1 MVLGMLI
8 FMPSICFSKE
18 KSDSILLNKI
28 WSYRRNFAHK
38 IGGEKPNVY
47 IRYTLNTERRNPTLY
62 LIPTF
67 FYYAQGKREFLSETY
82 GKLRLLGEND
92 YRIDRQII
100 CNTEPHGNQITSAF
114 TDYIV
119 PDIYEMTLYDD
130 RILSPFYRKNRVYY
144 RYTVHQDNT
153 NIAQV
158 SFRPFLRHTQLI
170 KGSATVDV
178 NTGRIIS
185 VVYDGEY
192 DMIKFHVDI
201 MHGTDGSNSILP
213 QRCQS
218 NLRFNFFGNRI
229 TSNYL
234 AMYNCPVTL
243 PDSVRNVSDREIMDS
258 LRPVVLRKDE
268 AEIYQRYDE
277 ERMKEVQ
284 PKTDTVIKKKRHF
297 SRFLQKVGD
306 RLVTS
311 STMES
316 KDASV
321 RLSPILNPQYIS
333 YSQSRGF
340 SYRIQFGARYSW
352 NQKRYLTLSPRIG
365 YNFKIKQFFH
375 HTSLKM
381 TYNPKRNGYA
391 EITVANGNRISN
403 ESVIE
408 AIKNNHNDPQD
419 YEGKDLD
426 YFKDNY
432 IKVHNNIVAFDWL
445 EIMAGVVYHIRRPVN
460 VADMEKE
467 HMPTVYRSFAPA
479 ITLHLTPWRKGPVL
493 TFNYERSLN
502 NVFGS
507 NLQYERIEMDA
518 SYKFKLDRMH
528 LVNLKAGSGLY
539 TNRKT
544 NYFLDYTNF
553 HDQNLPEG
561 WDDDWTGHFQLID
574 SRWYNTSKYY
584 VRGHAS
590 YESPLLVC
598 SFLPIIGRYIETER
612 FYLSMLSIQH
622 TRAYSEIGY
631 GASTRLVSIGAFAS
645 FLNTKIQDIGFKFT
659 FELFRKW

>member
-1 MVLGMLI
+1 
-8 FMPSICFSKE
+8 
-18 KSDSILLNKI
+18 
-28 WSYRRNFAHK
+28 
-38 IGGEKPNVY
+38 
-47 IRYTLNTERRNPTLY
+47 
-62 LIPTF
+62 
-67 FYYAQGKREFLSETY
+67 
-82 GKLRLLGEND
+82 
-92 YRIDRQII
+92 
-100 CNTEPHGNQITSAF
+100 
-114 TDYIV
+114 
-119 PDIYEMTLYDD
+119 
-130 RILSPFYRKNRVYY
+130 
-144 RYTVHQDNT
+144 
-153 NIAQV
+153 
-158 SFRPFLRHTQLI
+158 
-170 KGSATVDV
+170 
-178 NTGRIIS
+178 
-185 VVYDGEY
+185 
-192 DMIKFHVDI
+192 
-201 MHGTDGSNSILP
+201 
-213 QRCQS
+213 
-218 NLRFNFFGNRI
+218 
-229 TSNYL
+229 
-234 AMYNCPVTL
+234 
-243 PDSVRNVSDREIMDS
+243 
-258 LRPVVLRKDE
+258 
-268 AEIYQRYDE
+268 
-277 ERMKEVQ
+277 
-284 PKTDTVIKKKRHF
+284 
-297 SRFLQKVGD
+297 
-306 RLVTS
+306 
-311 STMES
+311 
-316 KDASV
+316 
-321 RLSPILNPQYIS
+321 
-333 YSQSRGF
+333 
-340 SYRIQFGARYSW
+340 
-352 NQKRYLTLSPRIG
+352 
-365 YNFKIKQFFH
+365 
-375 HTSLKM
+375 M

-612 FYLSMLSIQH
+612 FYVNKDNERVQETSRFICEGFGVFTEEKFM
-622 TRAYSEIGY
+622 R
-631 GASTRLVSIGAFAS
+631 
-645 FLNTKIQDIGFKFT
+645 NMIQDRGIRIVGRLKQYKTEVPYTCIVCEHIEFKPI
-659 FELFRKW
+659 RK